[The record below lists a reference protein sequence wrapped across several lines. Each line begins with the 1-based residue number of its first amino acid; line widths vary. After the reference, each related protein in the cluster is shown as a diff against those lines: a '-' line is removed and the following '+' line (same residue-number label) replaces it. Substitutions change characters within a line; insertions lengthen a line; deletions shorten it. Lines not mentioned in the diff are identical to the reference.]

1 MFKEWDADEE
11 AKDAKTYQTREDGL
25 KTLNH
30 IIKKIYRN
38 KGRQKKLNHQNKNCQ
53 RSFRFI
59 LLYLII

>member
-30 IIKKIYRN
+30 IIKKYIGT
-38 KGRQKKLNHQNKNCQ
+38 KEDKKN
-53 RSFRFI
+53 
-59 LLYLII
+59 